1 MNKYLK
7 HLEVP
12 ENPLRAFKYP
22 SRWLKT
28 VIIILMMM
36 MVIDD
41 DKHINIWKQVNYR

>member
-12 ENPLRAFKYP
+12 ENPLRAFQYP

-28 VIIILMMM
+28 GIIILMMM
-36 MVIDD
+36 MVMMM
-41 DKHINIWKQVNYR
+41 INTSTFGNR